1 MTTVSTTRTRTTYPD
16 LLRNYEQAVR
26 NRMDYGLA
34 ETEQEFTEA
43 LQSLAKFC
51 TFSVLKKLSSVGRS
65 VKEDE
70 SKDGKAK
77 PISQRNATTDSTQVI
92 RNLRR
97 DLMNDLD
104 ELERLRYA
112 TDNATTYRYK
122 KDGDIITVVL
132 DKELKH
138 ASDELANEAL
148 SDGMDLYQEAS
159 KAILE
164 ITAEIDDYS
173 GEFMETPR
181 LVVRENKRIRL
192 KDEDAKDL
200 YREEY
205 RSPIQDVFMAVRQV
219 VRDNRSVQ
227 VANDKYTYLEE
238 VIINPYTGEE
248 DTVYRRLSKY
258 SGLATEVMDYNGKV
272 VAVTADREAVDRV
285 DELIEAMNLTP
296 RQIEVLQQRF
306 RPEAPGQRAIA
317 RSLHINHQA
326 VANTISRIQKK
337 ARETDEI
344 NKLIEE
350 MRRHRRLTLD
360 EYKRLIKQEI
370 QAEQDKQT
378 EPEK

>member
-1 MTTVSTTRTRTTYPD
+1 MTTTTTRTRTTYPD

-26 NRMDYGLA
+26 NRMDYGIA
-34 ETEQEFTEA
+34 ETEAEFTEA
-43 LQSLAKFC
+43 LQLLAKFC

-77 PISQRNATTDSTQVI
+77 PIAQRNAATDSTQVI
-92 RNLRR
+92 RDLRR

-122 KDGDIITVVL
+122 KDGDIVTVVL

-138 ASDELANEAL
+138 ASDELAGKTL

-219 VRDNRSVQ
+219 VRGNRSVQ
-227 VANDKYTYLEE
+227 VANDEYTYLEE

-296 RQIEVLQQRF
+296 RQIEVLQRRL
-306 RPEAPGQRAIA
+306 RPEMPGYKAIA
-317 RSLHINHQA
+317 RSLHVTQRA
-326 VANTISRIQKK
+326 VAKTISKIQKK

-350 MRRHRRLTLD
+350 KMRRRRLTLD
-360 EYKRLIKQEI
+360 EYKRLIKQEM
-370 QAEQDKQT
+370 QAEQDEQT